1 MTNLQPLSNNPAA
14 PAFELVNS
22 ITELQGL
29 EEWMFKKLEAVNM
42 TDTTNVKEQNDI
54 VDHINELSD
63 LRNNLFGQLGK
74 IYVNLDKNSQIERS
88 ALTDQITTTNMME
101 QQLNN
106 LKDEVG
112 RILETRT
119 NKMRMVEIGEYEYLR
134 YSAHKSA
141 MKTIAFTSLALLV
154 FSILFRNRMLPDIIV
169 KIGIIGTVSIGGVI
183 LGKQVWDMVTRD
195 NQNYNRYKQGDFT
208 DAMFKGSDDYKDTV
222 WTHDK
227 KFFEQVWAF
236 GKKEADVGWDDMK
249 KVYNKGKG
257 IVDSGANRALC
268 VAKAQRDPDWSW
280 DANDNCCRNS
290 KTGQCV
296 ASVDPTSEG
305 FQVVRAFQAGNKLI
319 GAPFN

>member
-1 MTNLQPLSNNPAA
+1 MTNSPSPSNNSVA
-14 PAFELVNS
+14 PAFDLVNS
-22 ITELQGL
+22 IKELQDL
-29 EEWMFKKLEAVNM
+29 EQWMFQKLEAANIAKSPNVN
-42 TDTTNVKEQNDI
+42 DQNDI
-54 VDHINELSD
+54 IKHINELSD

-154 FSILFRNRMLPDIIV
+154 FSILFKNHMLPDIII

-183 LGKQVWDMVTRD
+183 LGKQIWDMVTRD

-222 WTHDK
+222 WAHDK
-227 KFFEQVWAF
+227 KFFEQIWAL
-236 GKKEADVGWDDMK
+236 GKKEADLGWDDMK
-249 KVYNKGKG
+249 KVYNKGKS
-257 IVDSGANRALC
+257 IIDSGANETLC
-268 VAKAQRDPDWSW
+268 NAKAVRDQDWSW
-280 DANDNCCRNS
+280 DANNNCCRNS
-290 KTGQCV
+290 KTGACDK
-296 ASVDPTSEG
+296 SVDPTSEG